1 MGRGRWSKWSNGQDE
16 CHALEFGFKFRFDV
30 RGGPK
35 TNGNTPDFWW
45 ASARDRSLGEFPTF
59 EAAALACE
67 VEARRLIE
75 TALANGT
82 EDFDLKTVAEQWKA
96 YLAHPRR
103 LRSVRTRKRYK

>member
-16 CHALEFGFKFRFDV
+16 CHALEFGFTYRFDI

-35 TNGNTPDFWW
+35 TNGNSPDFWW
-45 ASARDRSLGEFPTF
+45 ASSPVGPLGKFPTF

-67 VEARRLIE
+67 TEARRLIE
-75 TALANGT
+75 PVLAS
-82 EDFDLKTVAEQWKA
+82 EQKEFDTTTIAEQWTA

-103 LRSVRTRKRYK
+103 LRSVRSRSRYK